1 MSATVIGELL
11 GMLTAAWALGFAVGF
26 TLTRTKEGISHIG

>member
-11 GMLTAAWALGFAVGF
+11 GMLTAAWALGFSVGF
-26 TLTRTKEGISHIG
+26 TLTRTKEAINHLG